1 MSRRRPVPAAH
12 AAVVVLLAA
21 CSYDVDA
28 EYSRVIEVDADR
40 PCPDGDAV
48 AEDEGFDSGELASER
63 VVLRRRPLCW
73 YRVEDR
79 SARGL
84 CTGTWKS
91 ERTLDQA
98 RSFARDPRNAAPVS
112 GIVCTDGGPV
122 LLVVAD
128 SNGCEPS
135 LDGRD
140 VEDFSAE
147 RPDDGEQA
155 FPKELLASD
164 DHAGTKACEYVIE
177 GRRTRRPF
185 SCGGDGTAL
194 N

>member
-79 SARGL
+79 SERGL
-84 CTGTWKS
+84 CTGTW
-91 ERTLDQA
+91 
-98 RSFARDPRNAAPVS
+98 
-112 GIVCTDGGPV
+112 
-122 LLVVAD
+122 
-128 SNGCEPS
+128 
-135 LDGRD
+135 
-140 VEDFSAE
+140 
-147 RPDDGEQA
+147 
-155 FPKELLASD
+155 KELLASD

-185 SCGGDGTAL
+185 SCGGNGTAL